1 MTTSR
6 LAAVAFALAVVVLA
20 PAAYDH
26 PNIYDEG
33 IVVVGAMRLLDGDL
47 PHLDFWTMYPPGVF
61 LLFAAIF
68 QLFGATLFVERT
80 ASLLL
85 SALLVA
91 GGFAT
96 AARRAG
102 PLWAFWTAALVTLW
116 LRAGRL
122 HASAVVPALLCVLA
136 VVWLLRVDAGRAT
149 TRAVAAGLVLALAAM
164 FRHDLAAYAFVATA
178 AGLLLSR
185 CGRMLLVYTA
195 TATVAVAAVAA
206 VLTALVGAD
215 RLLDQLIVFPVWGF
229 PSVRALPYP
238 SLALAVGP
246 PVLAGAAIV
255 AAAWQLRAGARAP
268 AADLMMLGLTGGL
281 FVLQSIVRSDFGHVL
296 PSFVLAVT
304 AVGMALGGV
313 ATSWRTTTRSALRDV
328 TTRSAL
334 RGVVAVA
341 VTVFAVACLPPPAEP
356 PARHAYRLPA
366 ASGLY
371 SSADPT
377 PYEQAIALVQRLTP
391 PGAPIFVGN
400 DRHDRLF
407 INDVLFYAL
416 AGRPPAT
423 GYHELHPGVATT
435 APVQRAIVAD
445 LERHDVQTVIV
456 RTERHPL
463 EHANASS
470 RSSGVTLLDEHLAS
484 SFAPVGRFGDYEV
497 RRRITPA
504 RGR

>member
-1 MTTSR
+1 
-6 LAAVAFALAVVVLA
+6 
-20 PAAYDH
+20 
-26 PNIYDEG
+26 
-33 IVVVGAMRLLDGDL
+33 
-47 PHLDFWTMYPPGVF
+47 
-61 LLFAAIF
+61 
-68 QLFGATLFVERT
+68 
-80 ASLLL
+80 LL

-149 TRAVAAGLVLALAAM
+149 ARAVAAGLLLALAAM

-178 AGLLLSR
+178 AGLLLAR
-185 CGRMLLVYTA
+185 CGRMVLIYTGA
-195 TATVAVAAVAA
+195 ATVAVAAVAA
-206 VLTALVGAD
+206 VLAALVGAD
-215 RLLDQLIVFPVWGF
+215 RLFDQLIVFPVWGF
-229 PSVRALPYP
+229 PSVRALSYP

-246 PVLAGAAIV
+246 PILAGAAIV
-255 AAAWQLRAGARAP
+255 VAAWQLGAGARAP
-268 AADLMMLGLTGGL
+268 ATDLMMLGLTGGL

-304 AVGMALGGV
+304 AVGMAMGGV
-313 ATSWRTTTRSALRDV
+313 ATSRRTTTRSAPRDV

-334 RGVVAVA
+334 RGVTARSALRGVTARSALRDVTARSVLRGVVAAA
-341 VTVFAVACLPPPAEP
+341 VTVFAVANLPPPAEP
-356 PARHAYRLPA
+356 PAHHAYRLPA
-366 ASGLY
+366 AAGLH
-371 SSADPT
+371 SAADPT

-423 GYHELHPGVATT
+423 AYHELHPGVATT

-445 LERHDVQTVIV
+445 LERHDVQTVVI

-463 EHANASS
+463 EHANESS